1 MLILDCAILPLDL
14 SLFHH
19 GSPALTN
26 LSHSI
31 DIKTITTL
39 SFFGLSLGVIVGV
52 GALSGDDQGR
62 VNLLF
67 LLLVFA
73 FLPVLSLIISLILA
87 SLKINGLTGVIV
99 NSPLWPKDLSPTQ
112 FKFKFGPQR
121 RLWMF
126 YQSQVFSLA
135 FALGSILVYLALLLG
150 TDVNFVWRS
159 TLLEAT
165 DLLPALNL
173 ISAPWLFWH
182 DAQPSLQL
190 LQLSQNSRIAG
201 QPSAYSEN
209 WWQFI
214 LAAQLSYNLIPR
226 VFLLLIARWQY
237 IATTEANNKHASQEC
252 APTQNAHS
260 LDNSPV
266 LANIVHTLPGRYQL
280 LDWSRSPIHCQSFI
294 TMSFGKPVVQ
304 TELSPLGLIE
314 IANDGQSTSI
324 VVLVKSW
331 NAPLGEL
338 KDILAT
344 LNSAESKYI
353 LPLDWGESAVNV
365 PSPIHLK
372 EWQRFAAT
380 LLNWEILQPG
390 EHS

>member
-1 MLILDCAILPLDL
+1 M
-14 SLFHH
+14 
-19 GSPALTN
+19 TN
-26 LSHSI
+26 PSHNI
-31 DIKTITTL
+31 DSKTTATL
-39 SFFGLSLGVIVGV
+39 SFFGVSLGVLVGA

-73 FLPVLSLIISLILA
+73 FLPILSLLISLVLA
-87 SLKINGLTGVIV
+87 SIKMNGLTAAIV
-99 NSPLWPKDLSPTQ
+99 NSPYWPKDRSSTPPEV
-112 FKFKFGPQR
+112 KFGHQR
-121 RLWMF
+121 RLWLF
-126 YQSQVFSLA
+126 LQSQVFSLA

-165 DLLPALNL
+165 DLLPALQL
-173 ISAPWLFWH
+173 ISWPWLFWH
-182 DAQPSLQL
+182 EAQPSLEL

-201 QPSAYSEN
+201 QASAYSEN

-226 VFLLLIARWQY
+226 VLLLLIARLKY
-237 IATTEANNKHASQEC
+237 TAIAKASDRFKSLES
-252 APTQNAHS
+252 AHTDNS
-260 LDNSPV
+260 HHLDNPTS
-266 LANIVHTLPGRYQL
+266 LASIVYTLPGRYQL
-280 LDWSRSPIHCQSFI
+280 LDWSNAPIHCQNFI
-294 TMSFGKPVVQ
+294 TKSFGKPVVQ
-304 TELSPLGLIE
+304 TELSPLGLPE
-314 IANDGQSTSI
+314 NASAGANSI

-338 KDILAT
+338 KDILTT
-344 LNSAESKYI
+344 LDSADSKYI

-365 PSPIHLK
+365 PSPIHLN

-380 LLNWEILQPG
+380 LPNWEILQPG

>member
-1 MLILDCAILPLDL
+1 
-14 SLFHH
+14 
-19 GSPALTN
+19 LTN
-26 LSHSI
+26 PSHYI
-31 DIKTITTL
+31 DTKTTATL
-39 SFFGLSLGVIVGV
+39 SFFGLSLGVIVGAS
-52 GALSGDDQGR
+52 ALSGDDQGR

-73 FLPVLSLIISLILA
+73 FLPVLSLVMSLILA
-87 SLKINGLTGVIV
+87 SLKINGLTGTIV
-99 NSPLWPKDLSPTQ
+99 NSPLWPKNLSPTPV
-112 FKFKFGPQR
+112 KFKFERQR
-121 RLWMF
+121 RLWLF
-126 YQSQVFSLA
+126 FQSQVFSLA

-173 ISAPWLFWH
+173 ISSPWLFWH

-201 QPSAYSEN
+201 QVSAYSEN

-237 IATTEANNKHASQEC
+237 IATTGVSNKHKSQEP
-252 APTQNAHS
+252 APTQDAHS
-260 LDNSPV
+260 LDNFPV
-266 LANIVHTLPGRYQL
+266 LARIVYTLPGRYQL
-280 LDWSRSPIHCQSFI
+280 LDWSHAPIHCQSFI
-294 TMSFGKPVVQ
+294 TKSFGKPIAQ
-304 TELSPLGLIE
+304 TELSPLGPIE
-314 IANDGQSTSI
+314 ITPGSEPIPI

-338 KDILAT
+338 KDILAS
-344 LNSAESKYI
+344 LNGAGSKYI

-380 LLNWEILQPG
+380 LSNWEILQPG

>member
-1 MLILDCAILPLDL
+1 LTNSSHNIDTKTIATL
-14 SLFHH
+14 SL
-19 GSPALTN
+19 
-26 LSHSI
+26 
-31 DIKTITTL
+31 
-39 SFFGLSLGVIVGV
+39 FGLSLGVVVGA

-67 LLLVFA
+67 LLLIFA
-73 FLPVLSLIISLILA
+73 FLPVLNLIISLILA
-87 SLKINGLTGVIV
+87 SLKMNGLTGAIV
-99 NSPLWPKDLSPTQ
+99 NSPLWPKDLSPTPV
-112 FKFKFGPQR
+112 KFKFERQR
-121 RLWMF
+121 RFWLF
-126 YQSQVFSLA
+126 FLSQVFSLA

-159 TLLEAT
+159 TLLEAA

-173 ISAPWLFWH
+173 ISSPWLFWH

-201 QPSAYSEN
+201 QASAYSEN

-237 IATTEANNKHASQEC
+237 IAATGASNKHNSQQSVP
-252 APTQNAHS
+252 AQDAHS
-260 LDNSPV
+260 LDNSPA
-266 LANIVHTLPGRYQL
+266 LARIVYTLPGRYQL
-280 LDWSRSPIHCQSFI
+280 LDWSRAPIHCRSFI
-294 TMSFGKPVVQ
+294 TKSFGKPIVQ
-304 TELSPLGLIE
+304 TELSPMGPVELATGS
-314 IANDGQSTSI
+314 GSTSI

-338 KDILAT
+338 KDTLAT
-344 LNSAESKYI
+344 LTGTESKYI
-353 LPLDWGESAVNV
+353 LPLDWGQSAVNV
-365 PSPIHLK
+365 PSPIHVK
-372 EWQRFAAT
+372 EWRRFAAT
-380 LLNWEILQPG
+380 LSNWEILQPG